1 MRSFIKVQTKN
12 YTVVHYNTTDL
23 IYSFGELVAKGYNDV
38 VYVINCPSQTT
49 RKHINKYLR
58 DRNIPFTLNDIL
70 KDDFTF
76 DKKRHTI
83 TYKGRDYLIPCEYTN
98 LIKKGD

>member
-12 YTVVHYNTTDL
+12 YSVIYYDNIDL

-38 VYVINCPSQTT
+38 VYVINCPSSTT

-58 DRNIPFTLNDIL
+58 DRNIHFTLNDIL
-70 KDDFTF
+70 EDKSNFTF
-76 DKKRHTI
+76 DKTRNII
-83 TYKGRDYLIPCEYTN
+83 TYKGKEYSVPYEYLN
-98 LIKKGD
+98 LINN